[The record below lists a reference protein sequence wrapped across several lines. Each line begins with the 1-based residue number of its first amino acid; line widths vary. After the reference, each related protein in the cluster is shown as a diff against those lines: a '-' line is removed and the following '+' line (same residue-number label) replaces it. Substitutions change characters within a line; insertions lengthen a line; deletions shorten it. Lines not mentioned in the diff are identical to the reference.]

1 MSEAVFVEGLTKA
14 YYAKGDAEDRQR
26 FPADAGTYDDEKHIF
41 RHQHGKYSVTDLRDA
56 CTYHSVHRPCYS
68 LLPTGIKRSKIFRVL
83 KSEAEQP
90 NLF

>member
-1 MSEAVFVEGLTKA
+1 MSEAIFVEGLTKT

-41 RHQHGKYSVTDLRDA
+41 RHQHRERLAADWSHAWSCRTL
-56 CTYHSVHRPCYS
+56 HNPCCP
-68 LLPTGIKRSKIFRVL
+68 LLPMGIKRSKIFRPL

-90 NLF
+90 NMF